1 MQNDESNIYED
12 GSVFVKDKKIIVN
25 NPIENGKYPIISPA
39 LKGTLIING
48 QIVNRPIMVKEED
61 IIEFIEYRIPFK
73 RNIDISYNKDNTE
86 AYISITYEKEV
97 IYTLKDSNKSKN
109 LLLLVEENDGE
120 YPPIITKEELISLF
134 KKENITYGIL
144 DNVISEII
152 NKREINKIIFAKGKK
167 PIAPIED
174 KIKIFF
180 ASNRRLSEV
189 ENEEKIDYRNFNTIT
204 SVKDNEILAE
214 IIKGENGVD
223 GIDVFSQIIKAKQ
236 KRKIVFTA
244 GSGAR
249 IRDNIVTSTMG
260 GKPNFKNNTIWVEPI
275 YILNKDV
282 TIETGN
288 IKFPANVE
296 INGKITE
303 GMKVYSGGSL
313 VIKGGVFSSDIE
325 AKNSTIIKGN
335 IVNSNIKIGGTNL
348 NKSQR
353 IDILKSLRENLSLI
367 ITNINYLNDNNL
379 IDKSIGI
386 GAIIKSLI
394 ETKFKSLAKTL
405 IKVISC
411 TAKDGCNNS
420 EVIKLVKMKLI
431 GAAPSGIKEISEIE
445 EIIYKIDEELSEL
458 LKDVIVEADLN
469 IDYAQES
476 KIDVLGSIN
485 VCGNGLFTSELTSTQ
500 NIIFSTQNGVCRG
513 GYLKAN
519 KMIKVSIVGSE
530 SGVFTNLEVEK
541 DGHIYIDLAYHN
553 TTFIIGNKKYILE
566 KPSKNIHVYIDKDGS
581 LAVDKLLL

>member
-144 DNVISEII
+144 DNAISEII
-152 NKREINKIIFAKGKK
+152 NKREINKMIFAKGKK
-167 PIAPIED
+167 PTEPIED

-180 ASNRRLSEV
+180 NSNRRLSEV
-189 ENEEKIDYRNFNTIT
+189 EKEDKIDYRNFNTIT
-204 SVKDNEILAE
+204 SVKANEILAE
-214 IIKGENGVD
+214 IIKGEDGTH
-223 GIDVFSQIIKAKQ
+223 GIDIFSQIIKGK
-236 KRKIVFTA
+236 KRKKISFTT
-244 GSGAR
+244 GNGAK
-249 IRDNIVTSTMG
+249 IKDNIIISTID
-260 GKPNFKNNTIWVEPI
+260 GKPNLKNNTIWVEPI

-288 IKFPANVE
+288 VKFPANVE

-303 GMKVYSGGSL
+303 GMKVHSGGSL
-313 VIKGGVFSSDIE
+313 VIKSGVFSADIE
-325 AKNSTIIKGN
+325 AKNSTIIEGN

-353 IDILKSLRENLSLI
+353 IDILKSLREDLSLI
-367 ITNINYLNDNNL
+367 ITNINYLMDNNL
-379 IDKSIGI
+379 VDKTIGI
-386 GAIIKSLI
+386 GVIIKSLI
-394 ETKFKSLAKTL
+394 ETKFKSLSKTL

-581 LAVDKLLL
+581 LAIDKLLL